1 MKKDKN
7 LRKEMKD
14 KKRLQNLVWDGLSNS
29 LENQP
34 ADNQN
39 STSSKQGKKGK
50 KADNKKEKPEDGTR
64 AE

>member
-7 LRKEMKD
+7 LGKEMKD

-34 ADNQN
+34 ADNKN
-39 STSSKQGKKGK
+39 SNSSKQGKKGK
-50 KADNKKEKPEDGTR
+50 KADNKKEKPEEVTR